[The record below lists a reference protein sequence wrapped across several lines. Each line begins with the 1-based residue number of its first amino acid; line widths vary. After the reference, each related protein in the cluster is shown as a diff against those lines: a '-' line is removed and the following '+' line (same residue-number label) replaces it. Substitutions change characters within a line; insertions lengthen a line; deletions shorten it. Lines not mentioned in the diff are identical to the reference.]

1 MVSKLGKGTSLGTR
15 EKMWLRE
22 CRIVSG
28 IKAWE
33 SHSTQVYWDSPT
45 KPASPVYKEHK
56 VGKYKNFGSRVWGD
70 CAIRKY
76 LLYKHKRTR
85 V

>member
-1 MVSKLGKGTSLGTR
+1 MVSKLGEGTSLGTR
-15 EKMWLRE
+15 EKMWLRV

-33 SHSTQVYWDSPT
+33 THRFTGIALT
-45 KPASPVYKEHK
+45 TLASPVYMEHK
-56 VGKYKNFGSRVWGD
+56 VGKYRNLGPRGWGD